1 MERTCVTT
9 LQLSLT
15 TSLYSEG
22 AESEAAATAAEG
34 VDLTVD

>member
-9 LQLSLT
+9 LHLLLT
-15 TSLYSEG
+15 TPIYSEG